1 MSKIILPVL
10 VLASIALVVCDDASA
25 GWRQRSAC
33 CVPAPAVVVAPAPA
47 TTYYPA
53 APAPVAVAP
62 STNPPVASAQR
73 APAYRS
79 YSYDSAP
86 ASGGTYVVPAPSY
99 VQPLPPSERRFYRA
113 DRKAHGLSWYQNRW

>member
-1 MSKIILPVL
+1 MLKIILPAA
-10 VLASIALVVCDDASA
+10 VLASICLVVSDSASA
-25 GWRQRSAC
+25 GWRRRSAC

-53 APAPVAVAP
+53 TPAPVAVAP
-62 STNPPVASAQR
+62 SRNPPIASAPS

-79 YSYDSAP
+79 YSYDSATVNN
-86 ASGGTYVVPAPSY
+86 GTYVVPAQPY
-99 VQPLPPSERRFYRA
+99 AQPLPPSERRFYRA